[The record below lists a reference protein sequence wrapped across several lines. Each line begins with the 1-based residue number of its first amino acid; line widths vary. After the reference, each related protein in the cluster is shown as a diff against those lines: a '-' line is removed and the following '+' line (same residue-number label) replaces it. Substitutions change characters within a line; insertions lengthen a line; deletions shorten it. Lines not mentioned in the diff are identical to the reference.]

1 MAHNKDF
8 WHAILKN
15 DGEIPAGASLD
26 DLTAELLDFMRSP
39 DPELRDTF
47 GYQLLAHY
55 IISGAY
61 SEDALHDFMER
72 WLADLNTGLGESG
85 TDTVITRSF
94 AALMLSILVYR
105 DMKESYLAADE
116 IANLVDEA
124 IDYFA
129 AEADLRGHDAKKGWL
144 HALAH
149 TSDLFKF
156 LARDNKSTAEQ
167 HLRILDT
174 IAQKLTQKT
183 PVILSHGEDER
194 LAMAVMDV
202 LKRNTLSEPQLRSW
216 VNDLIAMKE
225 MESGDFDPE
234 VFGAYQ
240 NVKHFLRALYF
251 RIAYFEG
258 DLPGAYNL
266 QEDLHETLKQF
277 MN

>member
-1 MAHNKDF
+1 MAHNKEF

-15 DGEIPAGASLD
+15 DGEIPVGASLD
-26 DLTAELLDFMRSP
+26 HLTAELLDFMRSP

-61 SEDALHDFMER
+61 SEDVLRDFMER

-105 DMKESYLAADE
+105 NMKEAYLTTDE

-129 AEADLRGHDAKKGWL
+129 AESDLRGHDAQKGWL

-156 LARDNKSTAEQ
+156 LARDSKSTAEQ

-183 PVILSHGEDER
+183 IVILSHGEDER

-216 VNDLIAMKE
+216 VNDLIAVKE
-225 MESGDFDPE
+225 MEGGDFDAE